1 MNRILNRSVRS
12 ISFSRVYLSEA
23 APRVPSYYDRYINHA
38 PPDPVSVTESKE
50 LCENINEAI
59 SQKKQNFAIVYIG
72 GEQYRVT
79 DHDLVEVPVDWNI
92 EPNQRIKLEKVIMV
106 GSEDFTLAGRPIV
119 PRNIATVDAICVAVN
134 YTESPRV
141 TFYNPRAPR
150 RPGTDFIRE
159 KKVILR
165 IEKVSVKPNLS

>member
-1 MNRILNRSVRS
+1 MIHIICDISDCNGIYRRRLRCQSVIYTKKSKNRI
-12 ISFSRVYLSEA
+12 
-23 APRVPSYYDRYINHA
+23 
-38 PPDPVSVTESKE
+38 
-50 LCENINEAI
+50 
-59 SQKKQNFAIVYIG
+59 
-72 GEQYRVT
+72 
-79 DHDLVEVPVDWNI
+79 
-92 EPNQRIKLEKVIMV
+92 RIKLEKVIMV

>member
-1 MNRILNRSVRS
+1 MLCRSVIYTKKSKNRI
-12 ISFSRVYLSEA
+12 
-23 APRVPSYYDRYINHA
+23 
-38 PPDPVSVTESKE
+38 
-50 LCENINEAI
+50 
-59 SQKKQNFAIVYIG
+59 
-72 GEQYRVT
+72 
-79 DHDLVEVPVDWNI
+79 
-92 EPNQRIKLEKVIMV
+92 RIKLEKVIMV

>member
-1 MNRILNRSVRS
+1 MIFGLQPGSEFVGKLLVWPDNSLHTSDDNLSILAKK
-12 ISFSRVYLSEA
+12 SE
-23 APRVPSYYDRYINHA
+23 
-38 PPDPVSVTESKE
+38 
-50 LCENINEAI
+50 
-59 SQKKQNFAIVYIG
+59 
-72 GEQYRVT
+72 
-79 DHDLVEVPVDWNI
+79 
-92 EPNQRIKLEKVIMV
+92 NQIRIKLEKVIMV
-106 GSEDFTLAGRPIV
+106 GSEDFTLAGCPIV

-165 IEKVSVKPNLS
+165 IEKVTVKPNLS